1 VIRPGSRKPEPQF
14 RLVASLALTT
24 DGRHV
29 LTGESDGS
37 VRTQTTSAGVAVGT
51 LANAAFEPGCARPN
65 QGSMADGRFYAPAF
79 LMALGPDGRSVALT
93 HGNCLVVRDL
103 LTQKTLA
110 ILHENPAG
118 FAFRPDGTL
127 LVASRPE
134 FVAGRAAR
142 QAMFRVWDWRTN
154 TTREAVSPAVGGA
167 VGRLDMSADGRHAA
181 VGTAVFVWDG
191 DLGRQIGRLPV
202 PVGTAG
208 MAFSAD
214 GSRIAT
220 FGLDGAVRVWD
231 TDRLQLLLTLTDDD
245 QHAGIAFTRD
255 GRLVAARSTGG
266 LTVWQTQKPMCT
278 FCFGIQRNQASR

>member
-1 VIRPGSRKPEPQF
+1 
-14 RLVASLALTT
+14 
-24 DGRHV
+24 
-29 LTGESDGS
+29 
-37 VRTQTTSAGVAVGT
+37 
-51 LANAAFEPGCARPN
+51 
-65 QGSMADGRFYAPAF
+65 
-79 LMALGPDGRSVALT
+79 
-93 HGNCLVVRDL
+93 
-103 LTQKTLA
+103 
-110 ILHENPAG
+110 
-118 FAFRPDGTL
+118 
-127 LVASRPE
+127 
-134 FVAGRAAR
+134 
-142 QAMFRVWDWRTN
+142 
-154 TTREAVSPAVGGA
+154 
-167 VGRLDMSADGRHAA
+167 MSADGRHAA